1 MAEPSARYRVPATRH
16 TAVLVIE
23 RSRFLCTIERVQS
36 PAAAQQFVRE
46 LQQQYAGATHNC
58 WAYVAGP
65 PGSSAHIGLSDD
77 GEPHGTAGRP
87 MLTVL
92 SHAPIGEI
100 AAVVTRWYGG
110 VKLGTGGLAR
120 AYGGAV
126 QEALATL
133 PLTWRVDRVS
143 LTVGVEYT
151 VVAPVRQLFEQ
162 LEVEVHSDA
171 YAEMVSYTVAVARD
185 RVAELERALA
195 DLTRG
200 RAVVERVA
208 DNGA

>member
-1 MAEPSARYRVPATRH
+1 MTAPSARYQVPAARH
-16 TAVLVIE
+16 TAELVIE

-36 PAAAQQFVRE
+36 PAEAQQFVRE
-46 LQQQYAGATHNC
+46 LQQQYAAATHNC

-92 SHAPIGEI
+92 SHAPVGEI

-126 QEALATL
+126 QEAMATL

-143 LTVGVEYT
+143 LFVAVDYT
-151 VVAPVRQLFEQ
+151 AVTPVRQLFEQ
-162 LEVEVHSDA
+162 LEVEVQGDE
-171 YAEMVSYTVAVARD
+171 YAEQVSYAVAVARD
-185 RVAELERALA
+185 RVPELERGLA

-200 RAVVERVA
+200 RAVVQRAPDGE
-208 DNGA
+208 